1 LLDSGASHNFISTRL
16 AAELIAL
23 GAQYRKCELPIQ
35 QGCIRAGVS
44 RLMIEADVLL
54 MFQGVVKHLT
64 SETVWVWDMGA
75 DILLCHATICEES
88 LSLEPNPPE
97 DDALINQFVTRTGDF
112 QLGQGES
119 LLLDHLRERSRNNLV
134 AELTT
139 IAQLP
144 PPSGHRVHPERLAR
158 MAAVNTPI
166 KEEPSDTRLQDRSG
180 RNRCC
185 SACLNATATS
195 DDAQVV
201 QDQQDESVLRDHLN
215 GARGATHS
223 RFDGMRFE
231 EVLELRRTLLCQ
243 LRTPVEDLKKRLEE
257 IKSLYPEA
265 FSDTVEKPCTLRK
278 FEIKLKDNFR
288 YYCFLPRRV
297 SDPVLQEMKAQITA
311 LLQQGVIQECHDSPW
326 AFPIVMAR
334 RPGSDKLRLCV
345 DFTSQNEQ
353 TVPLPFTI
361 PEAKQQLDKLAGR
374 KFFCSLDCS
383 SFFHQFEI
391 REEDRD
397 YTAFVVPWGQKFRW
411 TRVPFGL
418 RNSPAH
424 TQKEFQQLLAQ
435 NGMMDIIPY
444 YDDVCFGSET
454 ADELCDK
461 FEKLLRL
468 AVTYGLKF
476 KESKC
481 KLGMEAICHLGFVC
495 NQDGIYIHPD
505 RVSRLLR
512 IPPAKNIDELRHIL
526 GAFTYVRAWT
536 KNAATIAAPLTDLLR
551 KGVSWQWTERQEE
564 ALRLLKQSVAL
575 APCLAG
581 DIDPK
586 KKVYVACDASILG
599 VAAVLFQYHH
609 DPSGKRDK
617 DGNVL
622 QVARP
627 LMYASRRF
635 SPTEFRWS
643 INVKEAY
650 SIKYCF
656 EQWGNLL
663 QGYAVT
669 VQTDHKNSLWMWQ
682 SKDPKV
688 ERWRLF
694 LQRWQTEI
702 VHIPGQ
708 CNVVPDALSRMH
720 VDNLEAVAPT
730 DAAARICHDD
740 VTSSDEA
747 GMESTDADITSAM
760 MNQIISL
767 AIDDQQQ
774 PATLGS
780 VSGGRS
786 MHEAKISAALA
797 KYSYPDD
804 ERQDD
809 DDGHEGGEGESVS
822 FCEFCELPQ
831 AVLSSISG
839 EEVDVVQPEPPVP
852 QQAEFIGP
860 PLPEFRILEQLR
872 SVHNSQ
878 VGHFGV
884 LTTYRRLLLL
894 QDCCWGLSPSEIR
907 AEVMRYVKAC
917 PECQKAEGLPSPW
930 QSTRFIRQRP
940 FREISIDVL
949 QMPYVDVSGARKV
962 LTSLCSFTRAVE
974 FFPLEFADAP
984 RVAECLHWLRCR
996 YGPFAVLRCDGAKA
1010 FIQSVVPIYLR
1021 LCGTS
1026 VHNVTPFAHW
1036 ENGQV
1041 ERCHRSAL
1049 RHLKYLINDDAAGP
1063 NSQKSW
1069 VPLLATARRIM
1080 MNTVCSSTG
1089 ETPNAFV
1096 FGGFADTE
1104 ADMFLS
1110 NPVPAPSRSNDAHAF
1125 VRELQEEQL
1134 RVVAR
1139 GEDYQG
1145 ALLEKIA
1152 ARAESN
1158 DVPLPAGSYVLAYRA
1173 GMPHG
1178 RPVSKLQFRWSG
1190 PWRVL
1195 ERGGDDSHPRV
1206 QCLHLASKLVE
1217 EFSLHELKVFNLAL
1231 LDGEDELAA
1240 VAERDD
1246 WDYSLDSI
1254 LEHRPPGLR
1263 GRRAKSQ
1270 YEFLVLYKY
1279 LERSTEPGQ
1288 ENPSW
1293 QPYSAV
1299 AHTEALQSYCSRP
1312 EIARQLGTQFFVAN
1326 ES

>member
-1 LLDSGASHNFISTRL
+1 
-16 AAELIAL
+16 
-23 GAQYRKCELPIQ
+23 
-35 QGCIRAGVS
+35 
-44 RLMIEADVLL
+44 
-54 MFQGVVKHLT
+54 
-64 SETVWVWDMGA
+64 
-75 DILLCHATICEES
+75 
-88 LSLEPNPPE
+88 
-97 DDALINQFVTRTGDF
+97 
-112 QLGQGES
+112 
-119 LLLDHLRERSRNNLV
+119 
-134 AELTT
+134 
-139 IAQLP
+139 
-144 PPSGHRVHPERLAR
+144 
-158 MAAVNTPI
+158 
-166 KEEPSDTRLQDRSG
+166 
-180 RNRCC
+180 
-185 SACLNATATS
+185 
-195 DDAQVV
+195 
-201 QDQQDESVLRDHLN
+201 
-215 GARGATHS
+215 
-223 RFDGMRFE
+223 MRFE
-231 EVLELRRTLLCQ
+231 EVLELRRSLLRQ
-243 LRTPVEDLKKRLEE
+243 LRTPIEDLKNRLEE

-278 FEIKLKDNFR
+278 FEIRLKDNFR

-297 SDPVLQEMKAQITA
+297 SDPVLQEMKVQIAA

-353 TVPLPFTI
+353 TIPLPFTI
-361 PEAKQQLDKLAGR
+361 PEAKQQLDKLAGK

-424 TQKEFQQLLAQ
+424 TQKEFQQLLAH

-454 ADELCDK
+454 ADELCEK

-468 AVTYGLKF
+468 AVTHGLKF

-495 NQDGIYIHPD
+495 NTDGIYIHPD

-512 IPPAKNIDELRHIL
+512 IPPVKNIDELRHIL

-536 KNAATIAAPLTDLLR
+536 ENAATIAAPLTDLLR
-551 KGVSWQWTERQEE
+551 KGIAWKWTERQEE

-599 VAAVLFQYHH
+599 VAAVLFQYHD

-617 DGNVL
+617 DGNIL

-627 LMYASRRF
+627 LMYGSRRF
-635 SPTEFRWS
+635 SPTEFRWT

-663 QGYAVT
+663 QGYPVT
-669 VQTDHKNSLWMWQ
+669 IQTDHKNSLWLWQ

-730 DAAARICHDD
+730 DEAARNLRGDIAG
-740 VTSSDEA
+740 SDEA
-747 GMESTDADITSAM
+747 GMEFTDADVTSAM
-760 MNQIISL
+760 MSHIIAL
-767 AIDDQQQ
+767 EFEDHLT
-774 PATLGS
+774 PASLGS
-780 VSGGRS
+780 VSRGRS
-786 MHEAKISAALA
+786 EHEAKLSATLA
-797 KYSYPDD
+797 KYCC
-804 ERQDD
+804 RDD
-809 DDGHEGGEGESVS
+809 DNHEGGGEESLS
-822 FCEFCELPQ
+822 FCEFTELPE
-831 AVLSSISG
+831 AVLSPISG
-839 EEVDVVQPEPPVP
+839 EEADATQHEPAAPQQHDVAQPEPPEP
-852 QQAEFIGP
+852 QQPGFIGP
-860 PLPEFRILEQLR
+860 LLPDFRILEQLR

-907 AEVMRYVKAC
+907 AEVVRYVKAC

-949 QMPYVDVSGARKV
+949 QMPHADVSGARKV
-962 LTSLCSFTRAVE
+962 LTSLCSFSRAVE

-996 YGPFAVLRCDGAKA
+996 YGPFSILRCDGAKA

-1021 LCGTS
+1021 LCGTD
-1026 VHNVTPFAHW
+1026 VHNVTPYAHW

-1041 ERCHRSAL
+1041 ERCHRSTL
-1049 RHLKYLINDDAAGP
+1049 RHLRHLINDDAAGP
-1063 NSQKSW
+1063 NSQRSW
-1069 VPLLATARRIM
+1069 VPLLASARRIM

-1110 NPVPAPSRSNDAHAF
+1110 NPVPTPSRSSDAHAF

-1134 RVVAR
+1134 RIVSR
-1139 GEDYQG
+1139 GEDYQS

-1152 ARAESN
+1152 AKAESS
-1158 DVPLPAGSYVLAYRA
+1158 DVPLPAGSYVLAFRG

-1178 RPVSKLQFRWSG
+1178 RPVSKLQYRWSG

-1195 ERGGDDSHPRV
+1195 ERGGDESHPRV

-1217 EFSLHELKVFNLAL
+1217 SFSLHELKVFNLAL
-1231 LDGEDELAA
+1231 LDGEEELAA

-1254 LEHRPPGLR
+1254 LEHRPTGLR
-1263 GRRAKSQ
+1263 RRRPKER
-1270 YEFLVLYKY
+1270 YDFLVLYKY

-1288 ENPSW
+1288 ENPAW
-1293 QPYSAV
+1293 QPYSSV
-1299 AHTEALQSYCSRP
+1299 AHTEALQLYCSRP
-1312 EIARQLGTQFFVAN
+1312 EVARDLGTQFYVASEN
-1326 ES
+1326 